1 MAPQKA
7 EDKKIAT
14 EVSTAAKMVE
24 GSKIVVSMFASFPD
38 PGHGLRSRASQIKV
52 PTLLVWGKK
61 DLIIILPVGVR
72 ESTHKAIKGSRS
84 VGS

>member
-1 MAPQKA
+1 MAPQNV
-7 EDKKIAT
+7 EDNKIAT

-24 GSKIVVSMFASFPD
+24 GSKIVVSMFASFLD
-38 PGHGLRSRASQIKV
+38 PGHDLRSRASQIKV

-61 DLIIILPVGVR
+61 DPIVPVGIR
-72 ESTHKAIKGSRS
+72 ESTHKAIEGSRS